1 MNGRRS
7 RNSIIANPVLVG
19 AVTLLVVVVAVFLS
33 YNANKGLPF
42 VPTTTLRVQA
52 ENGANLLPGNDVREG
67 GFRIGLVDT
76 MRPTR
81 LPNGRTGAEI
91 TLKLDQSAGALPV
104 DSTINLRPRSV
115 LGLKYVEITRGTSK
129 KTFGNGE
136 TLPAAQT
143 RYPVDLDDLQR
154 IYDRPTRTGV
164 RRGLQGFGGALA
176 GRGGA
181 LNQTIQDLPLLLK
194 TLEPVARS
202 LAEPSTELARLFREL
217 GDTVRVVRPVA
228 DRYAHQFT
236 AAADVFEAWSRFPD
250 RLGLAIQRSGPTLE
264 TAIRSQRVQRPF
276 LRRLASFSTAL
287 DHAASTLPRSLP
299 RIIPALETGIRVQGR
314 APLLNRPLKATF
326 AGLRRLMVDPATG
339 TAFRG
344 LTVTGQTLNPILRF
358 AGPSITVCNY
368 FNYAWTHLGEI
379 LTEPDPTGFGQ
390 RVLLMQPPRTVNP
403 VDPQLGSLGAARPA
417 NGEAVLSGNPVNF
430 HSNVYGRYVDA
441 QGNADCEA
449 GQRGYLERVATFSKP
464 DQKIVVDPRTPGLQ
478 GPTFTGLTRVPPG
491 QTFVAKPQGGPN
503 PPPSIAPEQ
512 DP

>member
-1 MNGRRS
+1 MKGRRS

-42 VPTTTLRVQA
+42 VPTTQLKVQA

-67 GFRIGLVDT
+67 GFRVGIVDK
-76 MRPTR
+76 MVPTR
-81 LPNGRTGAEI
+81 LPSGKTGAEI

-129 KTFGNGE
+129 KTFGNGD
-136 TLPAAQT
+136 TLPPEQT
-143 RYPVDLDDLQR
+143 RFPVELDDLQR

-164 RRGLQGFGGALA
+164 RRGLVGFGGALS
-176 GRGGA
+176 GRGAA
-181 LNQTIQDLPLLLK
+181 LNQTIQDLPPLLK
-194 TLEPVARS
+194 SLEPVARS
-202 LAEPSTELARLFREL
+202 LAAPNTELRRLFREI

-228 DRYAHQFT
+228 DIYAHQFT

-250 RLGLAIQRSGPTLE
+250 RLGLAIEKSGPTLE

-287 DHAASTLPRSLP
+287 DEAASTLPRSLP
-299 RIIPALETGIRVQGR
+299 RIIPALDVGIRVQKR
-314 APLLNRPLKATF
+314 APLLNRPLKSTF
-326 AGLRRLMVDPATG
+326 AALRRLMVDPNTG
-339 TAFRG
+339 TSFRG

-358 AGPSITVCNY
+358 VGPSVTVCNY

-379 LTEPDPTGFGQ
+379 LTEPDPTGYSQ
-390 RVLLMQPPRTVNP
+390 RVLLMQPPRTRNP
-403 VDPQLGSLGAARPA
+403 TDPQLGTLGATRPA
-417 NGEAVLSGNPVNF
+417 NGEPVLSGNPVNF
-430 HSNVYGRYVDA
+430 HSNVYGRYVDPA
-441 QGNADCEA
+441 GRADCEA
-449 GQRGYLERVATFSKP
+449 GQRGYLERVAVYSKP

-478 GPTFTGLTRVPPG
+478 GPTFTGLTSVPPG
-491 QTFVAKPQGGPN
+491 QTFSAKPQGGPN
-503 PPPSIAPEQ
+503 PPANIAPEQ